1 MREILKDK
9 DKKLRKFKGRLDSLE
24 DFVNPEWWKY
34 IFDSIYLKTDA
45 DVVMDDELTEKE
57 VDIFLEIIKPKKD
70 DRILDLACGQGRH
83 TIEFYKRGYREIEG
97 IDLSEYLIRKAKQ
110 RAKREGLKIK
120 FRKGDARNLPYKDN
134 TFDYVLILGNS
145 FGYFSNASDDYKV
158 LREVFRVLKPYSTL
172 LLDIA
177 DGNYVR
183 NHYKP
188 YTWEWIDDKYVVL
201 RERQLSHDKRLLI
214 SREIV
219 IHAQKGVVVDQIY
232 SERLYSQSEIEE
244 MLRSVGFID
253 ITFHTNLLAQSKRNM
268 DLGLMEN
275 RIVLTAVAP
284 KHNIKISPKI
294 KIFNITVLL
303 GDTNLKSDDN
313 YEMESIRQ
321 LKIALS
327 KLEGYKF
334 NYIESH
340 KGLFYELGNLKTDL
354 VFNLCDDGY
363 NNNPKMELHIPALLE
378 VLGIPYTGSPPHT
391 LAICFDKSLV
401 KSIAN
406 SLDIPTPD
414 EYLIMPDDTTYNIPA
429 NFPVILKPNFG
440 DGSEGIYKDSVVYN
454 PIEFTEALN
463 RLRKQFPNI
472 PILVEEFLTGD
483 EISIGILGNLPY
495 DYEILPILKIDYSE
509 LPEDLPPICGYEA
522 KWDFNS
528 EYYRKI
534 KYIPAELDKDIEEK
548 LYDMILKLYNRL
560 DLRDYGRF
568 DIRFSSDGIPKLL
581 EVNPNP
587 GWSWDGKLKI
597 MSEWKGMEYEE
608 MLEKII
614 RYALKRY
621 NLI

>member
-110 RAKREGLKIK
+110 RAKKEGLKIK

-158 LREVFRVLKPYSTL
+158 LREVFKVLKPYGTL

-219 IHAQKGVVVDQIY
+219 IHAQKGVIVDQIY

-244 MLRSVGFID
+244 ILKSAGFID

-303 GDTNLKSDDN
+303 GDTNLKSDNN
-313 YEMESIRQ
+313 YEIESIKQ

-340 KGLFYELGNLKTDL
+340 KGLFYDLGNLKTDL

-401 KSIAN
+401 KAIAN

-463 RLRKQFPNI
+463 RLRKQFPDI

-483 EISIGILGNLPY
+483 EISIGVLGNLPY

-509 LPEDLPPICGYEA
+509 LPEDFPPICGYEA

-528 EYYRKI
+528 EYYKKI
-534 KYIPAELDKDIEEK
+534 KYIPAELDKDIEER
-548 LYDMILKLYNRL
+548 LYDMVLKLYNRL
-560 DLRDYGRF
+560 DLKDYGRF
-568 DIRFSSDGIPKLL
+568 DIRFSADGIPKLL

>member
-1 MREILKDK
+1 MKEIKDK
-9 DKKLRKFKGRLDSLE
+9 NIRKFKGRLYSLE
-24 DFVNPEWWKY
+24 DFLNPEWWKY
-34 IFDSIYLKTDA
+34 IFDSIYLKTDS
-45 DVVMDDELTEKE
+45 DIVMDDELTEKE
-57 VDIFLEIIKPKKD
+57 VDIFLKILKPNKN

-83 TIEFYKRGYREIEG
+83 TIEFYKRGYKEIEG
-97 IDLSEYLIRKAKQ
+97 VDISEYLIRKAKQ
-110 RAKREGLKIK
+110 RAKKENLKIK
-120 FRKGDARNLPYKDN
+120 FRKADARNLPYKEN
-134 TFDYVLILGNS
+134 VFDFVLILGNS

-158 LREVFRVLKPYSTL
+158 LKEVFKVLKPYGTL

-177 DGNYVR
+177 DGDYIR

-188 YTWEWIDDKYVVL
+188 YTWEWINDKYVVL

-219 IHAQKGVVVDQIY
+219 IHANKGVVVDQIY
-232 SERLYSQSEIEE
+232 SERLYSQSEIEDI
-244 MLRSVGFID
+244 LKSAGFNNVK
-253 ITFHTNLLAQSKRNM
+253 FHMNLISQSKRNI

-275 RIVLTAVAP
+275 RIILTAVAP
-284 KHNIKISPKI
+284 KQSIKVSSKV
-294 KIFNITVLL
+294 KTFNITVLL
-303 GDTNLKSDDN
+303 DDTSLKMDQS
-313 YEMESIRQ
+313 YELEAIKQ

-334 NYIESH
+334 SYIESH
-340 KGLFYELGNLKTDL
+340 KGLFYNLGNLKTDL
-354 VFNLCDDGY
+354 VFNLCDGGY
-363 NNNPKMELHIPALLE
+363 NNNANMELHIPALLE
-378 VLGIPYTGSPPHT
+378 VLNIPYTGSPPQT
-391 LAICFDKSLV
+391 LAICYDKSLV

-406 SLDIPTPD
+406 SLNIQTPY
-414 EYLIMPDDTTYNIPA
+414 EYLIMPEDTTYNIPT

-454 PIEFTEALN
+454 SVEFTEALN

-483 EISIGILGNLPY
+483 EISVGVLGNLPY
-495 DYEILPILKIDYSE
+495 DFEILPILKVDYSE

-522 KWDFNS
+522 KWDFDS
-528 EYYRKI
+528 IYYKKI
-534 KYIPAELDKDIEEK
+534 KYVPAELDKDIEEK
-548 LYDMILKLYNRL
+548 IYDMVLKLYIRL

-568 DIRFSSDGIPKLL
+568 DIRFSPDGIPKLL

-597 MSEWKGMEYEE
+597 MCEWKGMEYEE
-608 MLEKII
+608 MLERII
-614 RYALKRY
+614 RHALKRY

>member
-1 MREILKDK
+1 MQMRELTKE
-9 DKKLRKFKGRLDSLE
+9 KKLRKFKGRIASLE
-24 DFVNPEWWKY
+24 DFLSPEWWKY

-57 VDIFLEIIKPKKD
+57 VDIFLEILKPKKD

-97 IDLSEYLIRKAKQ
+97 IDLSEYLINKAKQ
-110 RAKREGLKIK
+110 RAKKESLKIK

-134 TFDYVLILGNS
+134 TFDHIMILGNS

-158 LREVFRVLKPYSTL
+158 LREVYKVLKPYGTL

-177 DGNYVR
+177 DGDYVR

-232 SERLYSQSEIEE
+232 SERLYSQAEIEE
-244 MLRSVGFID
+244 ILKSAGFRD
-253 ITFHTNLLAQSKRNM
+253 ITFHTNLILQSKRNM
-268 DLGLMEN
+268 DLGMMEN
-275 RIVLTAVAP
+275 RIVLTANAP
-284 KHNIKISPKI
+284 KENIKISPKV
-294 KIFNITVLL
+294 KFFNICVLL
-303 GDTNLKSDDN
+303 GDTNLKMDN
-313 YEMESIRQ
+313 EYEMEAIRQ
-321 LKIALS
+321 LKIALQ

-334 NYIESH
+334 SYIENH
-340 KGLFYELGNLKTDL
+340 KSLFYDLGNLKTDL

-363 NNNPKMELHIPALLE
+363 NNSANMELHIPALLE
-378 VLGIPYTGSPPHT
+378 VLNIPYTGSPSRT
-391 LAICFDKSLV
+391 LAICYDKSLV
-401 KSIAN
+401 KAIAN
-406 SLDIPTPD
+406 SLDIPTPN
-414 EYLIMPDDTTYNIPA
+414 EYLIMPEDTTYNIPT

-454 PIEFTEALN
+454 SIEFTEALN
-463 RLRKQFPNI
+463 RLRKEMPTT

-483 EISIGILGNLPY
+483 EISIGIIGNLPY
-495 DYEILPILKIDYSE
+495 DFEILPILKIDYSE

-528 EYYRKI
+528 IYYKKI
-534 KYIPAELDKDIEEK
+534 KYVPAELDKEIEEK
-548 LYDMILKLYNRL
+548 LYEMVLKLYHRL
-560 DLRDYGRF
+560 DLRDYARF
-568 DIRFSSDGIPKLL
+568 DIRFSSDGTPKLL

-597 MSEWKGMEYEE
+597 MSEWKNMDYSE

-614 RYALKRY
+614 KSALKRY
-621 NLI
+621 NMI